1 MRRTFHKI
9 VFRLRQTAW
18 IARSRARTLYWR
30 LLGMKIG
37 PGTLLPRILVTWSHQ
52 VSIGARC
59 LLEDGVFFRFDGPW
73 SAGPKI
79 IVGDR
84 VFIGT
89 GCEFN
94 IQRGIVIGNHCQIA
108 SGCRFIDHDHE
119 LIRPDPSAPPVPEQT
134 RHGAITLGE
143 SSWIGV
149 ECVILRGVTIGRGAI
164 IGAGAVVTKSVG
176 DYEIWAGVPARKI
189 GMRTE

>member
-1 MRRTFHKI
+1 MRRLFHTI
-9 VFRLRQTAW
+9 AFRLRQYAW
-18 IARSRARTLYWR
+18 IVRARIRTLWWKM
-30 LLGMKIG
+30 LGMKVG
-37 PGTLLPRILVTWSHQ
+37 AWTLLPPIRATWPHQ

-59 LLEDGVFFRFDGPW
+59 LLEDGIFFRFDGPW
-73 SAGPKI
+73 REGPA
-79 IVGDR
+79 IVIGDR

-94 IQRGIVIGNHCQIA
+94 IQRGIVIGNHAQIA

-189 GMRTE
+189 GMRPE